1 MNFIRGNKNRLS
13 LLLISILLVSISF
26 YLYSCG
32 GGGYSDPTV
41 EATSTSVLISP
52 ETLNGWITKGY
63 GTDQYGY
70 TKVVVFDV
78 TSQAAYIKG
87 HVPGA
92 YLMDSNTDVSATR
105 SDGVSDTVSDVAT
118 KAIMDNVIQRTG
130 VDEKTVI
137 VFTTDSGAG
146 NLMALGRAY
155 FNFRYWGFPKERLRV
170 LDGFNDTYSKAGFT
184 LDTTVPSAP
193 PASTYSVCQLQTQS
207 DRFRAPLAEMITVAE
222 DNDPKTVVLD
232 ARSPNEYNGVA
243 GSTAGPTGASGG
255 YVAFEGHVRTAVS
268 QNYTTLLGSD
278 GRLLP
283 KNDLISL
290 FNAAGASSS
299 TMSYSYCRTS
309 YRAAITFLA
318 LDGVLGWPAK
328 IYDGAWIE
336 WGQMADQTEDGALA
350 TDSPWR
356 TDLASRSEAITYNKE
371 AGKLVYK
378 LTGANSYALRADM
391 VNVTDS
397 SICGGGTS
405 APGGSL
411 VAPGY

>member
-1 MNFIRGNKNRLS
+1 MTFIKNDKRRLY
-13 LLLISILLVSISF
+13 LLILSVFLILIPL
-26 YLYSCG
+26 YLFSCG
-32 GGGYSDPTV
+32 GGGGYDDPKLQ
-41 EATSTSVLISP
+41 ANSTSVLISP
-52 ETLNGWITKGY
+52 QTLNGWKTNGY

-78 TSQAAYIKG
+78 TTQAAYLNG

-92 YLMDSNTDVSATR
+92 YLMDSASDVSTTR
-105 SDGVSDTVSDVAT
+105 NDGVSDTVSVVAT

-130 VDEKTVI
+130 VDAKTVI
-137 VFTTDSGAG
+137 VFTTDSGAS
-146 NLMALGRAY
+146 NMMALGRAY

-170 LDGFNDTYSKAGFT
+170 LDGSNDTYLSAGFA
-184 LDTTVPSAP
+184 LEKTVPPAP
-193 PASTYSVCQLQTQS
+193 PASSYTVCQLQTQS
-207 DRFRAPLAEMITVAE
+207 DRFRASLAKMIAVAQ
-222 DNDPKTVVLD
+222 DNDPKTVVID
-232 ARSPNEYNGVA
+232 SRTSNEYNGVA
-243 GSTAGPTGASGG
+243 GSTAGPTGSTNG

-268 QNYTTLLGSD
+268 QNYTTLLGAD

-290 FNAAGASSS
+290 FNSIGANSS
-299 TMSYSYCRTS
+299 TTAFSYCRTS

-318 LDGVLGWPAK
+318 LDGVLGWPAQ

-336 WGQMADQTEDGALA
+336 WGQMADVAKDGGLTA
-350 TDSPWR
+350 DSPWR
-356 TDLASRSEAITYNKE
+356 TDTAARSESITYNKD
-371 AGKLVYK
+371 AAKLVYI

-397 SICGGGTS
+397 SICGGGT
-405 APGGSL
+405 PGGPP